1 MRQVE
6 EYRIKRLIPQLERLA
21 KQYPMRTLENIIRN
35 LDDRLEHHKQ
45 KNKKKQ

>member
-1 MRQVE
+1 MTNLE
-6 EYRIKRLIPQLERLA
+6 DYRLKRLIPQLERLA